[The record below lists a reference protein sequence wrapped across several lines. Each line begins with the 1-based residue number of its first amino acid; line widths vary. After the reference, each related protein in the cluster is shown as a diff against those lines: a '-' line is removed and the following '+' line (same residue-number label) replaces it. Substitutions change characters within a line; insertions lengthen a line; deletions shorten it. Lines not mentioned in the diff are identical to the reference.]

1 MKSQHKGLVQ
11 LRDLTVLHISLDSH
25 EETVENV
32 IEIAK
37 ERQARKVEGVKLLST
52 VIVCGKGDWQQI
64 GLDGYRLE
72 MHFRHVVYRMSNV
85 STFDLLSS
93 RFSV

>member
-37 ERQARKVEGVKLLST
+37 ERQARKVEGVKLLSLSLFAARGTGSKSVLT
-52 VIVCGKGDWQQI
+52 VTDWRCTS
-64 GLDGYRLE
+64 G
-72 MHFRHVVYRMSNV
+72 MW
-85 STFDLLSS
+85 STE
-93 RFSV
+93 